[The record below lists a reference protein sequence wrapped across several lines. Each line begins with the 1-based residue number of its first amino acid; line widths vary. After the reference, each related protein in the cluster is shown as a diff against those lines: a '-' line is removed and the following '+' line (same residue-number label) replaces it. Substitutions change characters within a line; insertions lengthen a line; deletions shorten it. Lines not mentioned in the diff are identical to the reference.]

1 MIAEG
6 IITTVAGT
14 GTAGNAGDG
23 GLAINALLNKATGV
37 WVDINNNVYIADS
50 GNNRIRVV
58 SNNGPP
64 SQVAYVLGAVGMQ
77 SWGAISGNQN
87 AQWIWSDAGAATNS
101 NFDLWTFSASFSSTS
116 SYTGTIE
123 VCVDDFATVYLNGQM
138 IQSANFFRW
147 SVCNGIPQQS
157 SIGVIAGMNSI
168 VVNAQSAGG
177 PAGLL
182 LSIKDNSGNYVFTTG
197 SSWKFQRTPG
207 SITTIAGTG
216 TAGNS
221 GDGGAATSA
230 QLNYPQAVAMNSY
243 GNIFIADSSNHKIRM
258 VNSAGIIITIAGT
271 GILGGLGDC
280 GVATSAQLNYPRG
293 VWLDTNDNVY
303 VADTTNHKVRLVWPQ
318 VPTFPSVC
326 DFENVVSTTS
336 FAYYVIGSVIG
347 GWTTGGIYSVGYNGP
362 SNPGGGIGILST
374 QNNIGFA
381 SPFPSNLQYACWIA
395 TINNAQSFITRTL
408 TGVVVGYAYFVSF
421 WITCR
426 SGYPYPPSQSFTVVM
441 DGVTVYSTS
450 PSSTSW
456 VLVTSATNTALH
468 TSMTLMFQLSNL
480 GGSGYDYG
488 MAVDEVAL
496 KRALSS
502 SLPTSQ
508 PTTRPSKG

>member
-1 MIAEG
+1 MIDTLIAEG
-6 IITTVAGT
+6 IITTIAGT
-14 GTAGNAGDG
+14 GTAGSNGDG

-37 WVDINNNVYIADS
+37 WVDINNKNIYIVDYA
-50 GNNRIRVV
+50 NFKIRMV
-58 SNNGPP
+58 
-64 SQVAYVLGAVGMQ
+64 
-77 SWGAISGNQN
+77 
-87 AQWIWSDAGAATNS
+87 TNS
-101 NFDLWTFSASFSSTS
+101 
-116 SYTGTIE
+116 TG
-123 VCVDDFATVYLNGQM
+123 M
-138 IQSANFFRW
+138 
-147 SVCNGIPQQS
+147 
-157 SIGVIAGMNSI
+157 
-168 VVNAQSAGG
+168 
-177 PAGLL
+177 
-182 LSIKDNSGNYVFTTG
+182 
-197 SSWKFQRTPG
+197 
-207 SITTIAGTG
+207 ITTIAGTG
-216 TAGNS
+216 TVGS
-221 GDGGAATSA
+221 TGDGGPATSA
-230 QLNYPQAVAMNSY
+230 QLNYPQAVTMNSYGNIFIADSSNHKIRMVNSAGIIITIAGTGTVGSTGDGGPATSAQLNYPKAVAMNSY

-293 VWLDTNDNVY
+293 VWVDTNDNVY

-362 SNPGGGIGILST
+362 INPGGGIGILST
-374 QNNIGFA
+374 QNSIGFA

-395 TINNAQSFITRTL
+395 TINNAQAFITRTA
-408 TGVVVGYAYFVSF
+408 TGILVGNAYFVSF

-426 SGYPYPPSQSFTVVM
+426 SGSPYPPSQSFTVVM

-502 SLPTSQ
+502 TPTSQ

>member
-37 WVDINNNVYIADS
+37 WVDINNKNIYIVDYA
-50 GNNRIRVV
+50 NFKIRMV
-58 SNNGPP
+58 
-64 SQVAYVLGAVGMQ
+64 
-77 SWGAISGNQN
+77 
-87 AQWIWSDAGAATNS
+87 TNS
-101 NFDLWTFSASFSSTS
+101 
-116 SYTGTIE
+116 TG
-123 VCVDDFATVYLNGQM
+123 M
-138 IQSANFFRW
+138 
-147 SVCNGIPQQS
+147 
-157 SIGVIAGMNSI
+157 
-168 VVNAQSAGG
+168 
-177 PAGLL
+177 
-182 LSIKDNSGNYVFTTG
+182 
-197 SSWKFQRTPG
+197 
-207 SITTIAGTG
+207 ITTIAGTG
-216 TAGNS
+216 TVGS
-221 GDGGAATSA
+221 TGDGGPATSA
-230 QLNYPQAVAMNSY
+230 QLNYPQAVTMNSY

-271 GILGGLGDC
+271 GTVGGLGDC
-280 GVATSAQLNYPRG
+280 GVAASAQLNYPSG
-293 VWLDTNDNVY
+293 VWVDMNDNVY
-303 VADTTNHKVRLVWPQ
+303 VADTTNHKIRLVWPQ
-318 VPTFPSVC
+318 VSTFPSVC

-336 FAYYVIGSVIG
+336 FVYYVIGSVIG

-480 GGSGYDYG
+480 AGYGNDGNDYG

-502 SLPTSQ
+502 RPTSQPTIQ
-508 PTTRPSKG
+508 PTTRPSKGRPKTDFNHHLLSLLFFVSTFLSHHSDASSFFLSFFLSHHADISSSPPVSLL